1 MALFKVK
8 IQQTTA
14 QEGIV
19 EADSAEEIKTE
30 VETTNVVSWW
40 ALRVNRTVS
49 SIVEEVVELE
59 EKAGEQRYK

>member
-59 EKAGEQRYK
+59 EKASE

>member
-59 EKAGEQRYK
+59 EKAGE